1 MAKKESRA
9 TQLRKEVDKL
19 RKSYTKAMTST
30 NKAVFDGIE
39 RLAEH
44 ELNAIKKHYE
54 EALKNIKSLRKGGDP
69 RDIATSQLRL
79 MQDTIDRI
87 MANARESLQI
97 LDKTRQQINEEIRKS
112 LNDTGQAATGAKK
125 TATGKSTATKSSG
138 TRSTTRRST
147 AKTATKS
154 TARKSGTTARSTA
167 KRSTAASKTDGTAR
181 KSTSTTKRSTT
192 ARKPAAR
199 KTTTARK
206 STTARKTS
214 PASKSGSGGSGTKST
229 S

>member
-87 MANARESLQI
+87 LANARESLQI

-125 TATGKSTATKSSG
+125 VATGKTTAKSTAAKSTG
-138 TRSTTRRST
+138 TRRST
-147 AKTATKS
+147 AKTTKP
-154 TARKSGTTARSTA
+154 TARKSGTTA
-167 KRSTAASKTDGTAR
+167 KRSTATSKAGSTAR
-181 KSTSTTKRSTT
+181 KSPSTAKRSTT

-214 PASKSGSGGSGTKST
+214 AASKSGSGSSGTKST

>member
-87 MANARESLQI
+87 LANARESLQI

-125 TATGKSTATKSSG
+125 AATGKSTAKSTG
-138 TRSTTRRST
+138 TRRST

-154 TARKSGTTARSTA
+154 TARKSGTAARSTA
-167 KRSTAASKTDGTAR
+167 KRSTTASKAGSTAR
-181 KSTSTTKRSTT
+181 KSTSTAKRSTT

-199 KTTTARK
+199 KATTARK

-214 PASKSGSGGSGTKST
+214 AASKSGGSSPGTSST